1 MSLYLTIWLML
12 TVFTTIGRSATN
24 EDYLKGIF
32 FIDGSLQNNDH
43 HIQMKHQHSPNT
55 LCPPHQSFDGHSNH
69 AFLFEFECEWLF
81 IIGTAVLF
89 VATALFMHQSSSSAC
104 ALSICVLTSLIQ
116 VTHALNATE
125 YILDEPLRI
134 NQAIKVTGDG
144 FTGNSGSST
153 TLYIITIYHEP
164 SPGTEERVF
173 RFRPLAQWDDFEV
186 QICHVCPWLARD
198 LYVSSDANDAIE
210 LDFKLTSNKW
220 EIYTFGKR
228 IPEYD
233 YNEIGWDANVTK
245 VVVESMVNP
254 VISIGEV
261 TSIPSNVTPG
271 FVATIII
278 FILLSVAANA
288 ACIFFF
294 YWKFKRPRKQTAE
307 QEPTGTKTETKELK
321 TKEANDDTEAPKLTE
336 AGQTTID
343 TEVDDTETKDL
354 KTEERTKTTASDE
367 PQEAKEP
374 VWNRYLKIA
383 LPFTF
388 LVEDYA
394 ALMLEDPDKTYGVD
408 IALVI
413 TLQFLSVMVISWCSE
428 CCVRSVPATIIP
440 KVLTIAMEY
449 LFAILLISYCT
460 YVPLA
465 GFIIG
470 GLTIL
475 QVVSEIMS
483 IIFDHETKETI
494 WICPPFCKWCG
505 LPDEPEDWEE
515 ERQLRKPELQSK
527 FLVVMAM
534 FMFMAIFF
542 FLFGAI
548 YVGSGCTHVSFAY
561 LWTLGMFMFDRLW
574 NTPALE
580 IRSGENEWRKKLL
593 IVQFAGFFLF
603 MLVSTFLDPEAVGLD
618 VQSQERMHTYD
629 CTVSIG
635 VLNLVRYYMIIIG
648 LFLLFAYTNSCI
660 FIFIQDIWFSILLRL
675 FAYVSSLV
683 FYCCGVQLECEHN

>member
-43 HIQMKHQHSPNT
+43 HIQIDIT
-55 LCPPHQSFDGHSNH
+55 LCPHHDQSFDEHSDNV
-69 AFLFEFECEWLF
+69 FLFGFECEWRF
-81 IIGTAVLF
+81 IVGAAVLF
-89 VATALFMHQSSSSAC
+89 VVIALFMHQSGSSART
-104 ALSICVLTSLIQ
+104 LSICVLTSLMQ
-116 VTHALNATE
+116 ATHAVDVLE

-144 FTGNSGSST
+144 FSDNGLSE
-153 TLYIITIYHEP
+153 LYIIHIYP
-164 SPGTEERVF
+164 TF
-173 RFRPLAQWDDFEV
+173 AFTAL
-186 QICHVCPWLARD
+186 RD
-198 LYVSSDANDAIE
+198 TNMLVSSDATDAIA
-210 LDFKLTSNKW
+210 LDFKLTANKW
-220 EIYTFGKR
+220 EMYTFGKR

-288 ACIFFF
+288 ACIFLF
-294 YWKFKRPRKQTAE
+294 YWKFKRPRKQTSE
-307 QEPTGTKTETKELK
+307 QEPTDHTKTETKELNTNEAEQTTIATEVDDPGTKDLK

-354 KTEERTKTTASDE
+354 KTEEAEEVKEAPEVSTERTKTTASDE

-374 VWNRYLKIA
+374 VWKRYLKIA

-460 YVPLA
+460 YVGVA

-483 IIFDHETKETI
+483 IIFDHETKEMI
-494 WICPPFCKWCG
+494 WICPPFCKWFGPPKKGVQRG
-505 LPDEPEDWEE
+505 LPFWLAVINRLANGVPTDPTYNQKDRKPRYSYGDSPPEPKE
-515 ERQLRKPELQSK
+515 ERKHNWLAG
-527 FLVVMAM
+527 MTI
-534 FMFMAIFF
+534 FMFMGIFF

-548 YVGSGCTHVSFAY
+548 YVGSGCSQNWFAY
-561 LWTLGMFMFDRLW
+561 WWALGMFMFD
-574 NTPALE
+574 
-580 IRSGENEWRKKLL
+580 
-593 IVQFAGFFLF
+593 
-603 MLVSTFLDPEAVGLD
+603 
-618 VQSQERMHTYD
+618 
-629 CTVSIG
+629 
-635 VLNLVRYYMIIIG
+635 
-648 LFLLFAYTNSCI
+648 
-660 FIFIQDIWFSILLRL
+660 
-675 FAYVSSLV
+675 
-683 FYCCGVQLECEHN
+683 

>member
-1 MSLYLTIWLML
+1 MSFYLTIWLM
-12 TVFTTIGRSATN
+12 VIVSTTIGRSAAN
-24 EDYLKGIF
+24 E
-32 FIDGSLQNNDH
+32 DGSLQNNDH
-43 HIQMKHQHSPNT
+43 HIQIKHQHSPNT

-89 VATALFMHQSSSSAC
+89 VACATALFMHQSSSSAC
-104 ALSICVLTSLIQ
+104 ALSICVLTCLMQ

-233 YNEIGWDANVTK
+233 YNYQFDVNVTK

-288 ACIFFF
+288 ACIFLF
-294 YWKFKRPRKQTAE
+294 YWKFKRPRKQTSE
-307 QEPTGTKTETKELK
+307 QEPTDHTKTETKELNTNEAEQTTIATEVDDPGTKDLK
-321 TKEANDDTEAPKLTE
+321 TKEANDDTEPPQPKE

-394 ALMLEDPDKTYGVD
+394 ALM
-408 IALVI
+408 
-413 TLQFLSVMVISWCSE
+413 
-428 CCVRSVPATIIP
+428 
-440 KVLTIAMEY
+440 
-449 LFAILLISYCT
+449 
-460 YVPLA
+460 
-465 GFIIG
+465 
-470 GLTIL
+470 
-475 QVVSEIMS
+475 
-483 IIFDHETKETI
+483 
-494 WICPPFCKWCG
+494 
-505 LPDEPEDWEE
+505 
-515 ERQLRKPELQSK
+515 
-527 FLVVMAM
+527 
-534 FMFMAIFF
+534 
-542 FLFGAI
+542 
-548 YVGSGCTHVSFAY
+548 
-561 LWTLGMFMFDRLW
+561 
-574 NTPALE
+574 
-580 IRSGENEWRKKLL
+580 
-593 IVQFAGFFLF
+593 
-603 MLVSTFLDPEAVGLD
+603 
-618 VQSQERMHTYD
+618 
-629 CTVSIG
+629 
-635 VLNLVRYYMIIIG
+635 
-648 LFLLFAYTNSCI
+648 
-660 FIFIQDIWFSILLRL
+660 
-675 FAYVSSLV
+675 
-683 FYCCGVQLECEHN
+683 

>member
-1 MSLYLTIWLML
+1 MSFYLTIWLM
-12 TVFTTIGRSATN
+12 VMISTTIGRSAAN
-24 EDYLKGIF
+24 EN
-32 FIDGSLQNNDH
+32 GSLQNNDH
-43 HIQMKHQHSPNT
+43 HIQIKHQHSPNT

-89 VATALFMHQSSSSAC
+89 VACATALFMHQSSSSAC

-245 VVVESMVNP
+245 VVVESIVNP

-440 KVLTIAMEY
+440 KVLTITIEY

-460 YVPLA
+460 YVGVA

-483 IIFDHETKETI
+483 IIFDHETKEMI
-494 WICPPFCKWCG
+494 WICPPFCKWFGPPKKGVQRG
-505 LPDEPEDWEE
+505 LPFWLAVINRLANGVPTDPTYNQKDRKPRYSYGDSPPEPKE
-515 ERQLRKPELQSK
+515 ERKHNWLAG
-527 FLVVMAM
+527 MTI
-534 FMFMAIFF
+534 FMFMGIFF

-548 YVGSGCTHVSFAY
+548 YVGSGCSQNWFAY
-561 LWTLGMFMFDRLW
+561 WWTLGMFMFDQLW
-574 NTPALE
+574 NTQARE
-580 IRSGENEWRKKLL
+580 IWLSGKEWRKRLL
-593 IVQFAGFFLF
+593 IVQFVGLVLF
-603 MLVSTFLDPEAVGLD
+603 MFITTFMEILGASPIDEDQMHYCDTEAAAAFTLA
-618 VQSQERMHTYD
+618 RWYTY
-629 CTVSIG
+629 I
-635 VLNLVRYYMIIIG
+635 
-648 LFLLFAYTNSCI
+648 LFIMMFAGGCI
-660 FIFIQDIWFSILLRL
+660 YCQDRCKS
-675 FAYVSSLV
+675 
-683 FYCCGVQLECEHN
+683 